1 MPIEQA
7 FSNVIVMARRTGSSG
22 ERTARE
28 IRAAAQRLFAEHGY
42 AAVSMRQIA
51 QEVGVQAGA
60 LYLYTSDKQSLLADL
75 LIEHMEELLAAWDAA
90 RRDEADPATR
100 LETFVRFHIR
110 HHLRRVDKVFISYME
125 LRNLS
130 DENFLRVER
139 LRRLYEQVV
148 EDILHDGVAAGV
160 FRVADPRV
168 ASLALI
174 AMLTGITTSYRAGGR
189 LPPERIERIYCDL
202 AFGAVGGAAPA
213 AAGRAA
219 PA

>member
-1 MPIEQA
+1 
-7 FSNVIVMARRTGSSG
+7 MARRTGSSG

-28 IRAAAQRLFAEHGY
+28 IRAAALRLFAEHGY

-60 LYLYTSDKQSLLADL
+60 LYLYTPDKQSLLADL
-75 LIEHMEELLAAWDAA
+75 LIEHMEELLTAWSAAQCGST
-90 RRDEADPATR
+90 DPAAR

-110 HHLRRVDKVFISYME
+110 HHLGRVDKVFISYME

-130 DENFLRVER
+130 DENFMRVER

-160 FRVADPRV
+160 FHVADPRV

-174 AMLTGITTSYRAGGR
+174 AMLTGITTWHRSGGR
-189 LPPERIERIYCDL
+189 LPPDRIEEIYCDL
-202 AFGAVGGAAPA
+202 AFGSVGALVPGV
-213 AAGRAA
+213 RAKTG
-219 PA
+219 